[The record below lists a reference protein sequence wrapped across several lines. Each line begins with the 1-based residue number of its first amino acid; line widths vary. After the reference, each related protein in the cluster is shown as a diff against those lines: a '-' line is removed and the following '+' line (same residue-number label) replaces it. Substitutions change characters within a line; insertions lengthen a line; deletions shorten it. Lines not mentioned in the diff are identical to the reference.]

1 MPKIQAPSKTEIL
14 KFLRGCGFDP
24 RNQREM
30 QALAIVS
37 KPEYC
42 ETKAME
48 LIAEAQMPSAGA
60 AHYDQCIMKAIQLL
74 TLARMVRI
82 RERDEAKDDTDRR

>member
-1 MPKIQAPSKTEIL
+1 MAKIKLPLKTEIL
-14 KFLRGCGFDP
+14 KFLRECGFDP
-24 RNQREM
+24 RNQKEM

-37 KPEYC
+37 RPEYC

-48 LIAEAQMPSAGA
+48 LIAEAQLAGTGP
-60 AHYDQCIMKAIQLL
+60 HYDQSIMKAIQLL

-82 RERDEAKDDTDRR
+82 REHDGQESDSDRR

>member
-14 KFLRGCGFDP
+14 KFLRECGFDP
-24 RNQREM
+24 RNQSEM
-30 QALAIVS
+30 RALTIVS

-42 ETKAME
+42 EIRAME
-48 LIAEAQMPSAGA
+48 LISEAQLAGNTP
-60 AHYDQCIMKAIQLL
+60 HYDQCVMKAIQLL